1 LNNGEHHMATQFVKA
16 SGGCSAPPP
25 AYLEAAMQRL
35 GQMRFKTVGEEVAGE
50 PTRAQFMVSHPNITG
65 MQIDPITRSYIPEHY
80 VKRIAISYNDKPLMT
95 AEVGFS
101 LSADPALG
109 FFFKPEKTGTIKAE
123 VMDSKGLQWSQS
135 FAVNGQL

>member
-1 LNNGEHHMATQFVKA
+1 M
-16 SGGCSAPPP
+16 
-25 AYLEAAMQRL
+25 
-35 GQMRFKTVGEEVAGE
+35 
-50 PTRAQFMVSHPNITG
+50 
-65 MQIDPITRSYIPEHY
+65 
-80 VKRIAISYNDKPLMT
+80 KRIAISYNDKPLMT